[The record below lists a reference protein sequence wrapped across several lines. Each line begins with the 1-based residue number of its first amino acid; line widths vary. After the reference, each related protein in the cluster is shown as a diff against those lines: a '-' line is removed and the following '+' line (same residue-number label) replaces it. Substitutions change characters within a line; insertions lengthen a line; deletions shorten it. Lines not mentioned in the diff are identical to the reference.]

1 MGISVGQYPPAPNAV
16 ADWDTIA
23 VQAILAANPPH
34 PGPTG
39 FLDMAVVHAAVYDAV
54 ESFDGRFQPYHL
66 KVAGASGSP
75 AAAATRAGPRMASQG
90 DSVYTD

>member
-39 FLDMAVVHAAVYDAV
+39 FLDMAVVHAAVCDTV

-66 KVAGASGSP
+66 KVPGASGSP
-75 AAAATRAGPRMASQG
+75 SADRRQG
-90 DSVYTD
+90 RPTHG